1 MTEQEVKDYIQGLL
15 DEGTEGSR
23 VVDTYYPP
31 KGYSTFSVDIQGYV
45 PLSVL
50 NAIGQKFQ
58 DEHIWVSVSDENISL
73 SICPY
78 PQTIKDIVL

>member
-23 VVDTYYPP
+23 VVDTCFPP
-31 KGYSTFSVDIQGYV
+31 KGYSAFSVDIQGYV
-45 PLSVL
+45 PLPIL
-50 NAIGQKFQ
+50 NTIGQKFQ

-73 SICPY
+73 SIFPY

>member
-15 DEGTEGSR
+15 NEGTEGSR
-23 VVDTYYPP
+23 VVEAYFPP

-45 PLSVL
+45 PLPIL
-50 NAIGQKFQ
+50 NTIGQKFQ

-73 SICPY
+73 SIFPY
-78 PQTIKDIVL
+78 PLTIKDIVL

>member
-15 DEGTEGSR
+15 DNGTEGSR
-23 VVDTYYPP
+23 VVDICFPS
-31 KGYSTFSVDIQGYV
+31 KEHSTFSVEIQGYV

-50 NAIGQKFQ
+50 NTIGQKFQ
-58 DEHIWVSVSDENISL
+58 DDYMWVDASDENISL
-73 SICPY
+73 LICPH

>member
-23 VVDTYYPP
+23 VVDTGFSE
-31 KGYSTFSVDIQGYV
+31 KSSTFSVEIQGYV
-45 PLSVL
+45 PLPIL
-50 NAIGQKFQ
+50 NTIAQKFQ
-58 DEHIWVSVSDENISL
+58 DENIWVDVSDENISL

-78 PQTIKDIVL
+78 PQTIKDIAL

>member
-23 VVDTYYPP
+23 VVDTGFSE
-31 KGYSTFSVDIQGYV
+31 KSSTFSVEIQGYV

-50 NAIGQKFQ
+50 NTIGQKFQ
-58 DEHIWVSVSDENISL
+58 DDNLWVDVSDENILL
-73 SICPY
+73 SICPH